1 MKDLED
7 GTAGRADD
15 TVAHALDMLRRRSLI
30 IVGAVIV
37 CVLVALGQRAL
48 AGDVY
53 ESSAEVMFNAPSL
66 SDAALEVDRG
76 GVDPDRTA
84 ATNVLIAESQEVAD
98 AVRREVGGP
107 SAQALLDQVQVEAE
121 ESADV
126 LRITASDED
135 PGRAAAIANAFA
147 EQYIRFKAQRDI
159 DSIAAAEADLR
170 RQLEALPARAPER
183 AALQDSLQR
192 LSSLRAVASG
202 DARLL
207 GRAAP
212 AAEPAGIGG
221 VPLIVLAVMLG
232 LALGLTAAFLA
243 EAIDRRINTV
253 EDFEHEYRM
262 SALVGIPEPAFRVE
276 KAELR
281 DELLEPYRILRS
293 TLEFM
298 RVSHQL
304 DVIVVTSAV
313 PAEGKTTIAVDL
325 AHAIALTSDVVL
337 VELDLRRPT
346 LSRHLD
352 IDPRRGVTTAL
363 LGREPAAALLQ
374 TPLADRPNFTVL
386 PAGRLPPNP
395 SELLGTESAADLLA
409 GLAAEG
415 STVIVDAPPLL
426 PVSDTHVLFNLPV
439 VSGVLVAARLGLTTR
454 DEARRARAII
464 DRHPVR
470 PIGLV
475 VTGVEAGGRYG
486 YEVYGSEEPEAPER
500 VTAASSGA
508 GGAPPRG

>member
-1 MKDLED
+1 VREE
-7 GTAGRADD
+7 GAPGRGDD
-15 TVAHALDMLRRRSLI
+15 TLAHALDMLRRRSLI
-30 IVGAVIV
+30 IVATVIA
-37 CVLVALGQRAL
+37 CVGIALAQRAL

-53 ESSAEVMFNAPSL
+53 ETSAEVMFGAPSL
-66 SDAALEVDRG
+66 SDAALEVNRG
-76 GVDPDRTA
+76 GVDPEREA
-84 ATNVLIAESQEVAD
+84 ATNVQIAESQEVAD
-98 AVRREVGGP
+98 AVRQEVGGP
-107 SAQALLDQVQVEAE
+107 SAQALLDQVAVEAE

-126 LRITASDED
+126 LRITASDEA
-135 PGRAAAIANAFA
+135 PVRAAALANSFA
-147 EQYIRFKAQRDI
+147 EQYIRFKAQRDL

-170 RQLEALPARAPER
+170 RQLQELPPRASER
-183 AALQDSLQR
+183 RASLADSLER
-192 LSSLRAVASG
+192 LASLRAVASG

-207 GRAAP
+207 GRADPP
-212 AAEPAGIGG
+212 ADPAGIGG
-221 VPLIVLAVMLG
+221 APLIVLAVIVG
-232 LALGLTAAFLA
+232 LALGLVAAFLA

-281 DELLEPYRILRS
+281 SDLLEPYRILRS
-293 TLEFM
+293 TLKFA

-325 AHAIALTSDVVL
+325 AHAIALTSASVVL

-352 IDPRRGVTTAL
+352 LDPRRGVTSAL
-363 LGREPAAALLQ
+363 LGQEPASELLQ
-374 TPLADRPNFTVL
+374 TPFEALPNFAVM

-395 SELLGTESAADLLA
+395 SELLGTEAAADLLA
-409 GLAAEG
+409 GLAADG
-415 STVIVDAPPLL
+415 AIVIVDAPPLL
-426 PVSDTHVLFNLPV
+426 PVSDTHVLFNLSV
-439 VSGVLVAARLGLTTR
+439 VGGVLIGARLGLTTR

-464 DRHPVR
+464 DRHPVK
-470 PIGLV
+470 PLGLV

-486 YEVYGSEEPEAPER
+486 YEAYASEDPSPPIATP
-500 VTAASSGA
+500 A
-508 GGAPPRG
+508 GTAPPNA

>member
-1 MKDLED
+1 MREPDAGVPGRGED
-7 GTAGRADD
+7 TL
-15 TVAHALDMLRRRSLI
+15 AHALDMLRRRSLI
-30 IVGAVIV
+30 IVVSVIA
-37 CVLVALGQRAL
+37 CVGIALAQRAWS
-48 AGDVY
+48 GDAY
-53 ESSAEVMFNAPSL
+53 EASAEVMFGAPSL

-76 GVDPDRTA
+76 GIDPERLA
-84 ATNVLIAESQEVAD
+84 ATNVLIAESQEVAE
-98 AVRREVGGP
+98 AVRGQVGGA
-107 SAQALLDQVQVEAE
+107 SAGALLEQVQVEAE

-126 LRITASDED
+126 LRITGTNAD
-135 PGRAAAIANAFA
+135 PERAATLANTFA
-147 EQYIRFKAQRDI
+147 EQYIRFKAQRDL
-159 DSIAAAEADLR
+159 DSIAAAETDLR
-170 RQLEALPARAPER
+170 EQLEELPRQAPER
-183 AALQDSLQR
+183 STLEDSLQR
-192 LSSLRAVASG
+192 LAALRAVASG

-212 AAEPAGIGG
+212 PQEPSGIGG
-221 VPLIVLAVMLG
+221 VPLIVLAVIVG
-232 LALGLTAAFLA
+232 LALGLVAAFLA

-281 DELLEPYRILRS
+281 SDLLEPYRVLRS

-298 RVSHQL
+298 RVSHDL

-325 AHAIALTSDVVL
+325 AHAIALSSAPVVL

-352 IDPRRGVTTAL
+352 VDPRRGVTSAL
-363 LGREPAAALLQ
+363 LGHEPAAALLQ
-374 TPLADRPNFTVL
+374 TPFEALPNLTVL

-395 SELLGTESAADLLA
+395 SELLGTDAAADLLA

-439 VSGVLVAARLGLTTR
+439 VGGVLIAARLGLTTR

-464 DRHPVR
+464 DRHPVT
-470 PIGLV
+470 PLGLV
-475 VTGVEAGGRYG
+475 VTGVEPGGRYG
-486 YEVYGSEEPEAPER
+486 YEAYGSEEPSPPVAAP
-500 VTAASSGA
+500 AGA
-508 GGAPPRG
+508 APPDG

>member
-1 MKDLED
+1 M
-7 GTAGRADD
+7 
-15 TVAHALDMLRRRSLI
+15 
-30 IVGAVIV
+30 
-37 CVLVALGQRAL
+37 
-48 AGDVY
+48 
-53 ESSAEVMFNAPSL
+53 
-66 SDAALEVDRG
+66 
-76 GVDPDRTA
+76 
-84 ATNVLIAESQEVAD
+84 
-98 AVRREVGGP
+98 
-107 SAQALLDQVQVEAE
+107 
-121 ESADV
+121 
-126 LRITASDED
+126 LRITGTNED
-135 PGRAAAIANAFA
+135 PERAAALANAFA
-147 EQYIRFKAQRDI
+147 EQYIRFKAQRDL

-170 RQLEALPARAPER
+170 QQLEELPRRAPER
-183 AALQDSLQR
+183 ATLEDSLQR
-192 LSSLRAVASG
+192 LAALRAVASG

-212 AAEPAGIGG
+212 PQEPAGIGG
-221 VPLIVLAVMLG
+221 VPLIVLAVIVG
-232 LALGLTAAFLA
+232 LALGLVAAFLA

-281 DELLEPYRILRS
+281 SDLLEPYRVLRS

-298 RVSHQL
+298 RVSHDL

-325 AHAIALTSDVVL
+325 AHAIALSSAPVVL

-352 IDPRRGVTTAL
+352 VDPRRGVTSAL
-363 LGREPAAALLQ
+363 LGHEPAAALLQ
-374 TPLADRPNFTVL
+374 TPFEALPNLTVL

-395 SELLGTESAADLLA
+395 SELLGTDAAADLLA

-439 VSGVLVAARLGLTTR
+439 VGGVLIAARLGLTTR

-464 DRHPVR
+464 DRHPVT
-470 PIGLV
+470 PLGLV
-475 VTGVEAGGRYG
+475 VTGVEPGGRYG
-486 YEVYGSEEPEAPER
+486 YEAYGSEEPSPPVAAP
-500 VTAASSGA
+500 AGA
-508 GGAPPRG
+508 APPDG